1 MKSRSKAQLHARGG
15 DGGGGLGISRNQY
28 QTLDG
33 AGRNGTLAAGD
44 MATVGSQRS
53 LAGVMDLKNKSSST
67 SKISSNVETVK
78 QLK

>member
-15 DGGGGLGISRNQY
+15 DGSGGLGISRNQY

-33 AGRNGTLAAGD
+33 AGRTGTLAAGD
-44 MATVGSQRS
+44 MVTLASQRS
-53 LAGVMDLKNKSSST
+53 LAGVLDLKNKSSST

-78 QLK
+78 